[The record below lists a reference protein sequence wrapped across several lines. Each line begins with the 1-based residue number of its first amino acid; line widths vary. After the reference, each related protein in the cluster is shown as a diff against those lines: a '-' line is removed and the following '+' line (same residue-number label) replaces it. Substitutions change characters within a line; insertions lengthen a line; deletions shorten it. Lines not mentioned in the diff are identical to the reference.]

1 MHSHEELLFSPQLLL
16 VFTLIFGLLSAAAEG
31 SPRRVDL
38 GGDGPLV
45 GLDESRMNI
54 PASILYLEAKPPT
67 PY

>member
-1 MHSHEELLFSPQLLL
+1 MKKMLFCPQLLL

-31 SPRRVDL
+31 SPRRMDL

-54 PASILYLEAKPPT
+54 PASILYPEAKPPT